1 MLGSPVSSKVAKFF
15 FLKNKGKKG
24 NGKGGFKS
32 TGKAY
37 LGEEQTQDTEWWSEE
52 NSVWWS
58 KGKMRRERFF
68 GRWKTFLCENDSR
81 TYQPQKGTGNEYY
94 PYKGRGKEQKRK
106 GKEGAIPQS
115 RLSAS
120 ETPSEE
126 GYGHSCK
133 SDDWYSSLSD
143 DSSNSAT
150 RGTTAWYGVRQT
162 AWMAS
167 VLLDLANHPTLVVLD
182 LGCTRSIGSRAAI
195 KKVPETRFVLW
206 HYDRVLP
213 LQ

>member
-1 MLGSPVSSKVAKFF
+1 MINSL
-15 FLKNKGKKG
+15 
-24 NGKGGFKS
+24 
-32 TGKAY
+32 
-37 LGEEQTQDTEWWSEE
+37 SE
-52 NSVWWS
+52 SY
-58 KGKMRRERFF
+58 F
-68 GRWKTFLCENDSR
+68 R
-81 TYQPQKGTGNEYY
+81 TYQPENGTGNEYH
-94 PYKGRGKEQKRK
+94 PYKGRGKVQKK
-106 GKEGAIPQS
+106 KCKEGAIPQS
-115 RLSAS
+115 GLFAS
-120 ETPSEE
+120 ERPSEE
-126 GYGHSCK
+126 GYGHSWE